1 METFYHGTTRLF
13 KKFDMSHAFEGDGKC
28 KFGFG
33 AYVTEVFTSAAHY
46 AHNKKRPEEKDY
58 YVYTLEIPD
67 LTEDNHLVSAKP
79 VCQAIVERTERELGE
94 AIPHEVTNVG
104 KEFRKYV
111 GNRLIGQTG
120 TVRQLK
126 DKASVDA
133 EKAATKFFDE
143 KIGLKYYVWPQAQR
157 NPDGPSNRV
166 VLNVDNI
173 HIVRIDK
180 IELTPNDFQLVQ
192 GSETEIPLGSF

>member
-1 METFYHGTTRLF
+1 M
-13 KKFDMSHAFEGDGKC
+13 
-28 KFGFG
+28 
-33 AYVTEVFTSAAHY
+33 
-46 AHNKKRPEEKDY
+46 
-58 YVYTLEIPD
+58 
-67 LTEDNHLVSAKP
+67 TEDNHLVSAKP

-180 IELTPNDFQLVQ
+180 IELTPDDFQLVQ
-192 GSETEIPLGSF
+192 GSEKEIPLGSL

>member
-1 METFYHGTTRLF
+1 M
-13 KKFDMSHAFEGDGKC
+13 
-28 KFGFG
+28 
-33 AYVTEVFTSAAHY
+33 TS
-46 AHNKKRPEEKDY
+46 
-58 YVYTLEIPD
+58 
-67 LTEDNHLVSAKP
+67 
-79 VCQAIVERTERELGE
+79 
-94 AIPHEVTNVG
+94 
-104 KEFRKYV
+104 
-111 GNRLIGQTG
+111 
-120 TVRQLK
+120 
-126 DKASVDA
+126 
-133 EKAATKFFDE
+133 EKAAIKVKDQIDKTVEQGGKIALGGERNGAFITPTVITGVPKDADVAIDMEIFGPVVPIIEFETVEEAIEIALKDAGISASDIDAVYGFGNGCAEIDNVEKNVYGKFFDE